1 MNLPPGLVEFS
12 GRTERGKGARTPLR
26 AFLHTETGS
35 AVVLLAATF
44 AALAWANAAPSG
56 YTSFWQT
63 RVSVQAASHVA
74 ALSLRD
80 LVNSGLMALFFFVV
94 GLEARREF
102 DIGELRERK
111 RLALPLAAGVS
122 GMLVPIGIYLAFN
135 AGRPS
140 VHGWGA
146 AMSTDTAFA
155 LGMLAT
161 LGRRMPSGLR
171 VFILTIAVVD
181 DLLAL
186 AVIATAYTSRI
197 AVAPLLSALAVFAA
211 VLLAHALGARGG
223 LLYGLLAVAAW
234 GALAESGV
242 DPVVIG
248 LAMGL
253 LTYARPASRSEL
265 ERASGLFRL
274 FREQP
279 TPELARSVRAGLAS
293 AVSPNERMQR
303 LFHPWASYAI
313 VPLFA
318 LANAGIQ
325 VDSSLVERA
334 VASPITL
341 GVFFGYVLGKPL
353 GILGAAAVATGL
365 SRGRVRPPAGW
376 GAVAA
381 GGTLAGVGFTVSL
394 LIATRAFHGDQLDLA
409 KAGVLGAVAVSFVLA
424 WAVNGV
430 IGLLPHKVRLRARLG
445 RAESIVDLAVGVDPA
460 RDHVRGPLSAAVT
473 VVEYGDYECRYCG
486 LAEPVIR
493 DLLGGFDDVRYV
505 WRHLPLTDVHVHA
518 QLAAE
523 AAEAA
528 ARQDRYWQMHDL
540 LLAHQGALRPADL
553 TAYAGAIGLDVER
566 FESDLGART
575 GSTHVAEDV
584 ETADLSG
591 VAGTPTF
598 FVNGRRHHGPYDIDS
613 LSAAVRAARERA
625 AVTSPGARLWRVPGR
640 A

>member
-1 MNLPPGLVEFS
+1 MNLPPSLVEFS

-56 YTSFWQT
+56 YTSFWHT
-63 RVSVQAASHVA
+63 WVSVQASSHVA

-122 GMLVPIGIYLAFN
+122 GMLVPIGVYLAFN

-430 IGLLPHKVRLRARLG
+430 IGLLPHTVRLRARLG

-625 AVTSPGARLWRVPGR
+625 AVMSPGARLWRVPGR
-640 A
+640 S